1 MTGRGGSSVL
11 DAVVVGGGPNGLAA
25 AISVAREG
33 RRVSVLEAADTVGGG
48 ARSEDGR
55 TLPGFVHDVCSAI
68 HPFGRT
74 SPFFAGADLARHGLR
89 WVESPAPFAHPLDGG
104 RAIVVRRDVDLTA
117 GQLGRDADAYR
128 RTVGPLVRRFGAL
141 IPDILA
147 PFHIPLSVPRAL
159 RLAAFGLEGLQPA
172 TWLVR
177 RFRDREARALFG
189 GAAAHSVLRLSESIS
204 GAAALVMLGSAHH
217 DGWPFPA
224 GGAGEISRA
233 MAAEV
238 NALGGTI
245 ETSRRIHALS
255 DLPASRVALFDTSPR
270 ALGAIAGSRLSSGYQ
285 RALTNFRY
293 GPSVFKLDLAIEGT
307 IPWQNAEIGEAGT
320 VHLGGTFEEIAASE
334 AAATAGEH
342 HPRPFVL
349 LAQQSVF
356 DRSRAPEGRNTVW
369 AYCHVPHGSTVDS
382 SEAILGQI
390 ERFAPGF
397 RERILATRATT
408 PEELEAY
415 NPNNVGGD
423 MSGGRMDLSQVF
435 TRPALRLD
443 PYSTPDPRLFLCSSS
458 TPPGGGI
465 HGMPGFHA
473 ARSALRRLR

>member
-1 MTGRGGSSVL
+1 VTGAGASSVL

-25 AISVAREG
+25 AISLAREG
-33 RRVSVLEAADTVGGG
+33 QSVSVLEAADTVGGG
-48 ARSEDGR
+48 ARSDDNR

-74 SPFFAGADLARHGLR
+74 SPFFAEADLARNGLR
-89 WVESPAPFAHPLDGG
+89 WVEAPAAFAHPLDGG
-104 RAIVVRRDVDLTA
+104 RAMIVRRDVDATA
-117 GQLGRDADAYR
+117 AQLGRDADAYR
-128 RTVGPLVRRFGAL
+128 RIVGPLVRRFGAL

-147 PFHIPLSVPRAL
+147 PFHIPLSPARAV
-159 RLAAFGLEGLQPA
+159 RFAWFGVSGLQPA

-177 RFRDREARALFG
+177 RFRDEDARALFG

-233 MAAEV
+233 MEAELR
-238 NALGGTI
+238 ALGGTI
-245 ETSRRIHALS
+245 ETGRRVEALA

-270 ALGAIAGSRLSSGYQ
+270 TLDAIAGSRLSSGYR
-285 RALTNFRY
+285 RALTRFRY
-293 GPSVFKLDLAIEGT
+293 GPSVFKLDLAIEGA
-307 IPWQNAEIGEAGT
+307 IPWQNPEVGEAGT

-334 AAATAGEH
+334 AAAAAGEH

-349 LAQQSVF
+349 LAQQSTF
-356 DRSRAPEGRNTVW
+356 DRSRAPEGKNAVW

-382 SEAILGQI
+382 SEAILDQI

-397 RERILATRATT
+397 RERILASRATT
-408 PEELEAY
+408 PAELEAY

-423 MSGGRMDLSQVF
+423 MSGGRMDLGQLF
-435 TRPALRLD
+435 TRPAVRLD
-443 PYSTPDPRLFLCSSS
+443 PYSTPDSRLFLCSSS

-473 ARSALRRLR
+473 ARSARRRLR